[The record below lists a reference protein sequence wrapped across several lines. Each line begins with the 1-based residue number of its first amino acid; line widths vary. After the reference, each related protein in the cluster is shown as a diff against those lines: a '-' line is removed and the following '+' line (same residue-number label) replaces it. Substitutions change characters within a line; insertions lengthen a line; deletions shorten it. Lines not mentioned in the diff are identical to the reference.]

1 MNCND
6 AGLNHSV
13 LRLKNVFAMIKTRC
27 IIGMRHYRRSVFNRF
42 VLCQDLGINQ
52 KKQTKQN
59 TTNGDQLWVNN
70 NFYW

>member
-6 AGLNHSV
+6 TVTNHSV
-13 LRLKNVFAMIKTRC
+13 YSLKKLFAMTETRC
-27 IIGMRHYRRSVFNRF
+27 IIVMRHYRRSVFNRF
-42 VLCQDLGINQ
+42 VLCQELCKQPN
-52 KKQTKQN
+52 KQTKQN